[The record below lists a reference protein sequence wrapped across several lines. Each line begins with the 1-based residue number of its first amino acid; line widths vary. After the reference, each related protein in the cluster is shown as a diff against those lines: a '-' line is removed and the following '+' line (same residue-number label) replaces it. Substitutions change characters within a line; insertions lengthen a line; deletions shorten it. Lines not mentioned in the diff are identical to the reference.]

1 MQSLQD
7 LYRFSQTLSYS
18 ETIMPTLF
26 IGHGSPMNAISDT
39 VFSQNWHQLGQ
50 SLPTPKAILVI
61 SAHWLTKGSA
71 ITAMDFPETIH
82 DFRGFPQPLFEVD
95 YPAPG
100 APDLAKSIQEM
111 AKPVDLHLDHD
122 WGLDHGTW
130 SITRHMFPKADIPV
144 LQLSIDYYKPLEYH
158 YQLATQLHELRK
170 KGILIIGSGNMIHN
184 LRMLSWDQMENNYG
198 FDWAHE
204 INAVLQQHIAENKV
218 QYLIDYEK
226 LHPQISLAVPTL
238 EHYIPMLYNLGLK
251 EAKDELLFFN
261 DAYVGGSLS
270 MTSFMYYQ

>member
-18 ETIMPTLF
+18 EQVMPTLF
-26 IGHGSPMNAISDT
+26 IGHGSPMNAITDT
-39 VFSQNWHQLGQ
+39 VFSQNWHSLGQ

-61 SAHWLTKGSA
+61 SAHWLTQGSA

-82 DFRGFPQPLFEVD
+82 DFSGFPQPLFDVS

-100 APDLAKSIQEM
+100 APSLAVETQQLVQ
-111 AKPVDLHLDHD
+111 PFDLHLDHD

-130 SITRHMFPKADIPV
+130 SITKHMFPQANIPV
-144 LQLSIDYYKPLEYH
+144 LQLSIDYYKPLDYH
-158 YQLATQLHELRK
+158 YQLALQLRELRK
-170 KGILIIGSGNMIHN
+170 KGVLLIGSGNMIHN
-184 LRMLSWDQMENNYG
+184 LRLLSWDQMENNYG
-198 FDWAHE
+198 FDWAIE
-204 INAVLQQHIAENKV
+204 INAVLQQAIADHDFKR
-218 QYLIDYEK
+218 LLDYEK
-226 LHPQISLAVPTL
+226 LHPHITLAIPTL

-251 EAKDELLFFN
+251 DKKDELMFFN

>member
-158 YQLATQLHELRK
+158 YQLATQLRELRK

>member
-158 YQLATQLHELRK
+158 YQLATQLRELRK

-251 EAKDELLFFN
+251 ETKDELLFFN

>member
-100 APDLAKSIQEM
+100 APDLAKSIKEM

-158 YQLATQLHELRK
+158 YQLATQLRELRK

>member
-50 SLPTPKAILVI
+50 SLPRPKAILVI

-82 DFRGFPQPLFEVD
+82 DFRGFPQPLFEVE

-100 APDLAKSIQEM
+100 DPALAM
-111 AKPVDLHLDHD
+111 ATQQLVQPFDLHLDHD

-158 YQLATQLHELRK
+158 YQLATQLRELRK

>member
-50 SLPTPKAILVI
+50 SLPRPKAILVI

-82 DFRGFPQPLFEVD
+82 DFRGFPQPLFEVE

-100 APDLAKSIQEM
+100 DPALAM
-111 AKPVDLHLDHD
+111 ATQQLAQPFDLHLDHD

-158 YQLATQLHELRK
+158 YQLATQLRELRK

-204 INAVLQQHIAENKV
+204 INAILQQHIAEHKV

>member
-18 ETIMPTLF
+18 EQVMPTLF
-26 IGHGSPMNAISDT
+26 IGHGSPMNAITDT
-39 VFSQNWHQLGQ
+39 LFSQNWHSLGQ

-82 DFRGFPQPLFEVD
+82 DFRGFPQPLFEVS

-100 APDLAKSIQEM
+100 DPALAVETQQLVQ
-111 AKPVDLHLDHD
+111 PFDLHLDHD

-130 SITRHMFPKADIPV
+130 SITRHLFPQANIPV
-144 LQLSIDYYKPLEYH
+144 LQLSIDYYKPLDYH
-158 YQLATQLHELRK
+158 YQLALQLRELRK
-170 KGILIIGSGNMIHN
+170 KGVLLIGSGNMIHN
-184 LRMLSWDQMENNYG
+184 LRLLSWDQMENNYG
-198 FDWAHE
+198 FDWAIE
-204 INAVLQQHIAENKV
+204 INAVLQQAIVEHDFKR
-218 QYLIDYEK
+218 LLDYEK
-226 LHPQISLAVPTL
+226 LHPHISLAIPTL

-251 EAKDELLFFN
+251 DKKDKLMFFN

>member
-18 ETIMPTLF
+18 EQVMPTLF
-26 IGHGSPMNAISDT
+26 IGHGSPMNAITDT
-39 VFSQNWHQLGQ
+39 VFSQNWHSLGQ

-61 SAHWLTKGSA
+61 SAHWLTQGSA

-82 DFRGFPQPLFEVD
+82 DFSGFPQPLFDVS

-100 APDLAKSIQEM
+100 APSLAVETQQLVQ
-111 AKPVDLHLDHD
+111 PFDLHLDHD

-130 SITRHMFPKADIPV
+130 SITKHMFPQANIPV
-144 LQLSIDYYKPLEYH
+144 LQLSIDYYKPLDYH
-158 YQLATQLHELRK
+158 YQLALQLRELRK
-170 KGILIIGSGNMIHN
+170 KGVLLIGSGNMIHN
-184 LRMLSWDQMENNYG
+184 LRLLSWDQMENNYG
-198 FDWAHE
+198 FDWAID
-204 INAVLQQHIAENKV
+204 INAVLQQAIADHDFKR
-218 QYLIDYEK
+218 LLDYEK
-226 LHPQISLAVPTL
+226 LHPHITLAIPTL

-251 EAKDELLFFN
+251 DKKDELMFFN

>member
-7 LYRFSQTLSYS
+7 LYRFAQSLTYS
-18 ETIMPTLF
+18 KQVMPTLF
-26 IGHGSPMNAISDT
+26 IGHGSPMNAIEDSI
-39 VFSQNWHQLGQ
+39 FSRNWSNLGQ
-50 SLPTPKAILVI
+50 TIPTPKAILVI
-61 SAHWLTKGSA
+61 SAHWLTKGSY

-82 DFRGFPQPLFEVD
+82 DFRGFPQALFDVE

-100 APDLAKSIQEM
+100 SPSLALETQ
-111 AKPVDLHLDHD
+111 ALVQPFDLHLDHD

-130 SITRHMFPKADIPV
+130 SITRHLFPKADIPV

-158 YQLATQLHELRK
+158 YQLALQLRELRK
-170 KGILIIGSGNMIHN
+170 KGVLIIGSGNLVHN
-184 LRMLSWDQMENNYG
+184 LRLLSWEDMGQNYG
-198 FDWAHE
+198 FDWAIE
-204 INAVLQQHIAENKV
+204 IDAIFQKNIASYNYKD
-218 QYLIDYEK
+218 LIAYEK
-226 LHPQISLAVPTL
+226 LHPQIQLAIPTS
-238 EHYIPMLYNLGLK
+238 EHYIPMLYTLGLR